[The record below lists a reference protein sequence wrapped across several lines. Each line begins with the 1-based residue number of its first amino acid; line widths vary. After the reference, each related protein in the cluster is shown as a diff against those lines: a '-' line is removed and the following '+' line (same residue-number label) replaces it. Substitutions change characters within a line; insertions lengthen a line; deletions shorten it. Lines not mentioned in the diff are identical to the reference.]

1 PVHQVDPVKVDPT
14 SRWQVRAHSI
24 SECVEKLS
32 EVWTSAAI
40 QTEQPDVTEDALE
53 RAKGDPRLARHMT
66 DASSVRVRMRT
77 SVLTLVVV
85 APRPETAE
93 RALAAINHLNK
104 RHPSRAIVVSPGDFD
119 GPATTDAHIYAEC
132 RLSDNSSSE
141 ICTEQILVKTG
152 GELAQHLSRVVAPL
166 LIHDLP
172 VVLWWPDDPPF
183 GSKQFTEIVDAA
195 DRLLVDSGTFHEDG
209 GARLAG
215 LATVVA
221 GGVAVTDIGW
231 LRLSL
236 WRELLAGLFDH
247 PLLTRELDHIR
258 SVRVDVARPTDTL
271 RVSRAAFYLGWLA
284 SRLGWE
290 TARPLSP
297 RGGDSDE
304 LHGAFRHGKREIA
317 VEIHPVRATLD
328 GSKRAPGSLVRV
340 DIEAARPK
348 SQVRARVTRQS
359 DHLLAT
365 ADWNGASVARR
376 AGRLEPFDEAPF
388 IAEALERPGLDRTF
402 EQALI
407 RAVRLLGG

>member
-1 PVHQVDPVKVDPT
+1 MVQVEPSLRVDPT
-14 SRWQVRAHSI
+14 SRWQVRARSI

-32 EVWTSAAI
+32 EVWTSAAV
-40 QTEQPDVTEDALE
+40 QTEQPDVSQDAHE
-53 RAKGDPRLARHMT
+53 RAMGDPRLARHMT
-66 DASSVRVRMRT
+66 DRGSVRVRMRT

-85 APRPETAE
+85 APRPETTE
-93 RALAAINHLNK
+93 RALAAINHLNQ
-104 RHPSRAIVVSPGDFD
+104 RHPSRAIVISPGDFD

-132 RLSDNSSSE
+132 RLSDHSSAE
-141 ICTEQILVKTG
+141 ICTEQILIKTG
-152 GELAQHLSRVVAPL
+152 GELSQHLSRVVAPL

-183 GSKQFTEIVDAA
+183 GSKQFSEVVDTA
-195 DRLLVDSGTFHEDG
+195 DRLLVDSGTFHEDDS
-209 GARLAG
+209 ARLAG
-215 LATVVA
+215 LATVVST
-221 GGVAVTDIGW
+221 GVAVTDIGW

-247 PLLTRELDHIR
+247 PLLTPELEHIK
-258 SVRVDVARPTDTL
+258 SVRIDVARPADTM

-284 SRLGWE
+284 ARLGWE
-290 TARPLSP
+290 TARPLTP
-297 RGGDSDE
+297 RGRDSGE
-304 LHGAFRHGKREIA
+304 LQGAFRKGRREIA
-317 VEIHPVRATLD
+317 VEIHPVRVTLD
-328 GSKRAPGSLVRV
+328 GNKRAPGSLVRV

-348 SQVRARVTRQS
+348 AQIRARVTRQA

-376 AGRLEPFDEAPF
+376 AGRLEPFDETPF

-407 RAVRLLGG
+407 RAVGLLGG